1 MTKEKQCAMDKR
13 GTISIKLTPEELKM
27 LKHFLNVA
35 LNSIYTYIQDET
47 IGTPEQKVPEQKV
60 PLMLAMMV
68 ALRVYREIVA
78 PCVGCDAKKVGEGDV
93 VKKIDIN

>member
-1 MTKEKQCAMDKR
+1 MDKR

-27 LKHFLNVA
+27 LKHFFNVTIGSVHA
-35 LNSIYTYIQDET
+35 HIQDET
-47 IGTPEQKVPEQKV
+47 IGTPEQKVP
-60 PLMLAMMV
+60 LMMAMMV
-68 ALRVYREIVA
+68 AIRVYSEVVA

>member
-1 MTKEKQCAMDKR
+1 MM
-13 GTISIKLTPEELKM
+13 
-27 LKHFLNVA
+27 
-35 LNSIYTYIQDET
+35 
-47 IGTPEQKVPEQKV
+47 
-60 PLMLAMMV
+60 AMMV

>member
-13 GTISIKLTPEELKM
+13 GTISIKLTPKELKM
-27 LKHFLNVA
+27 LKHFLNVT
-35 LNSIYTYIQDET
+35 LGSVHEYIQDKT
-47 IGTPEQKVPEQKV
+47 MGTPEQKVP
-60 PLMLAMMV
+60 LLLAMMV

-78 PCVGCDAKKVGEGDV
+78 PCDGCDAKKVGEGDV

>member
-13 GTISIKLTPEELKM
+13 GTISIKLTPKELKM
-27 LKHFLNVA
+27 LKHFLTVTLGSVHA
-35 LNSIYTYIQDET
+35 YIQDET
-47 IGTPEQKVPEQKV
+47 IGTPEQKVP
-60 PLMLAMMV
+60 LLLAMMV

>member
-13 GTISIKLTPEELKM
+13 
-27 LKHFLNVA
+27 
-35 LNSIYTYIQDET
+35 
-47 IGTPEQKVPEQKV
+47 
-60 PLMLAMMV
+60 MLAMMV

>member
-27 LKHFLNVA
+27 LKHFLNVTLGA
-35 LNSIYTYIQDET
+35 VHEYIQDET
-47 IGTPEQKVPEQKV
+47 MWPPWY
-60 PLMLAMMV
+60 MV